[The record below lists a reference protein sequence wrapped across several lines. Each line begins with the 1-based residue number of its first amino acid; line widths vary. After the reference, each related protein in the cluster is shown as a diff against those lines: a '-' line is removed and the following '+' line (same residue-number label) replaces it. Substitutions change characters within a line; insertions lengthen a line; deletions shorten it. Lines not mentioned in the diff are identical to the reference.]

1 MILDL
6 EKMAAVILEL
16 KRLDYRKH
24 GVKVMLAT
32 GSDLFENKTLMADYL
47 KVEKASD
54 TERTINEFLEKF
66 DEEFSIVGQDVKDG
80 SKRVGVMLLFPYYFR
95 GKREGYKI
103 YKYTDGIV
111 QLKDKMKKNES

>member
-6 EKMAAVILEL
+6 EKMAAAILEL
-16 KRLDYRKH
+16 KKLDYRKH

-47 KVEKASD
+47 KVEKTSD

-66 DEEFSIVGQDVKDG
+66 DEDFPIVGQDVKDG
-80 SKRVGVMLLFPYYFR
+80 SKKVGVMLLFPYYYR

-111 QLKDKMKKNES
+111 HLRETGNKSES